1 MKFESNVTIST
12 ILTMRR
18 ALMSGNRWE
27 AMGETN
33 ARQETID
40 LEDSEHDDVVYMA
53 MVQESIS
60 EETRELR

>member
-1 MKFESNVTIST
+1 MKFESNVMIST

-18 ALMSGNRWE
+18 ALMGGNRGG
-27 AMGETN
+27 ATG
-33 ARQETID
+33 RQKDTID

-60 EETRELR
+60 EETRELRSDT

>member
-1 MKFESNVTIST
+1 VEIDVTPGDG
-12 ILTMRR
+12 
-18 ALMSGNRWE
+18 GNE
-27 AMGETN
+27 
-33 ARQETID
+33 RQEETID